1 MGTHIIPRSNVK
13 GQDRL
18 FIFFSMQ
25 GLVGT
30 LIGATIGLPLYSLIK
45 NVFNSLIGGLIVLA
59 ICGGIGFVIGQ
70 VKIPDNNGNPLFKK
84 LGGLYVREAI
94 LAYFKFRSNK
104 KKYVIPLSD
113 TEVFEEHKETWLEKK
128 LLNKKEEK
136 PAVTEEKQ

>member
-18 FIFFSMQ
+18 FIFFSFQ
-25 GLVGT
+25 GLIGT
-30 LIGATIGLPLYSLIK
+30 LIGAAIGFPLFSIVNK
-45 NVFNSLIGGLIVLA
+45 IFSSMMGGLIVLVLFA
-59 ICGGIGFVIGQ
+59 GLGFIIGQ

-94 LAYFKFRSNK
+94 IAYIRFKRNK
-104 KKYVIPLSD
+104 KKFVVPVSD

-128 LLNKKEEK
+128 LLNKKEDK
-136 PAVTEEKQ
+136 PVEEEKE

>member
-18 FIFFSMQ
+18 FIFFSVQ

-30 LIGATIGLPLYSLIK
+30 LIGCVIGVPFYSIVRS
-45 NVFNSLIGGLIVLA
+45 VFNSLVGGLIVLA
-59 ICGGIGFVIGQ
+59 VFGAIGFVIGQ
-70 VKIPDNNGNPLFKK
+70 VKVPDNNGNPLFKK

-94 LAYFKFRSNK
+94 LAYFKFKSNK
-104 KKYVIPLSD
+104 KKYVIPVSD

-136 PAVTEEKQ
+136 HAVTEEKQ